1 LIVFDGLAPPRNHA
15 AASLV
20 AGVVPHVLSCFAT
33 GLASEVAPCLGEDER
48 EVCAVRNAPDV
59 VGVLSDVHSQWLTGR
74 TPAVRGEGMA
84 CS

>member
-1 LIVFDGLAPPRNHA
+1 MAEGHGQAHFTAAPADKVGWYMTVLA
-15 AASLV
+15 
-20 AGVVPHVLSCFAT
+20 G
-33 GLASEVAPCLGEDER
+33 EVAPCLGEDER